1 MVRPWNPNL
10 DILETATE
18 ALAPVLDRLV
28 FVGGCAAGLL
38 ITDPAAPALRAT
50 HDVDAVVQATA
61 WIEYERFNR
70 KLRELGLKEDS
81 TTGAPICRWKGTGFT
96 LDVMPTS
103 PNVLGFG
110 SDWYQQIYA
119 TAEPYNLPSGR
130 RIYLVSAP
138 GFLATK
144 LAAFSGRGS
153 GDYMA
158 SHDMEDLIAVLD
170 GRPTIVEEVRAAEGF
185 LRRHLAV
192 EFGRLLADARFRE
205 ALPGHLAADTSS
217 QGRVPMVIERMES
230 IAELA

>member
-10 DILETATE
+10 DSLEAATE

-50 HDVDAVVQATA
+50 HDVDAVVEATA
-61 WIEYERFNR
+61 WIEYEKFNR
-70 KLRELGLKEDS
+70 KLRELGLQEDS
-81 TTGAPICRWKGTGFT
+81 TTGAPICRWQGTGFT

-103 PNVLGFG
+103 PRVLGFG
-110 SDWYQQIYA
+110 SDWYQHIYA
-119 TAEPYNLPSGR
+119 SAKPYKLPSGR
-130 RIYLVSAP
+130 KISLVSAP

-144 LAAFSGRGS
+144 LAAFAGRGL

-158 SHDMEDLIAVLD
+158 SHDMEDTIAVLD
-170 GRPTIVEEVRAAEGF
+170 GRPTVVEEVRAADTA

-192 EFGRLLADARFRE
+192 EFGHLLADARFRE
-205 ALPGHLAADTSS
+205 ALPGHLPADSSS
-217 QGRVPMVIERMES
+217 QDRVPMVIERMES
-230 IAELA
+230 IARLA